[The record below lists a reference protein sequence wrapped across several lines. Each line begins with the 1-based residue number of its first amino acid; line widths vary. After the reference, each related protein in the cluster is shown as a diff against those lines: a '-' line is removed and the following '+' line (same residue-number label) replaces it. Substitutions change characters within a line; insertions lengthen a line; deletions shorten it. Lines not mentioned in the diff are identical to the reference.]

1 MEASIR
7 SRLRKQDLVLP
18 DEEVPNSQDS
28 SINSIDYSEVKELVL
43 DGVKLRE
50 LTQQDSEFL
59 GRFTGLQY
67 LSLNATGLQRLDNFP
82 LLDHL
87 KVLEV
92 QDNHISGGL
101 DVLQNYKNLRCLL
114 LGGNKIRDF
123 SELAVLKELPK
134 LETLSLL
141 LNPIAEKNSES
152 YRSIVFDTLP
162 NLQILDEMN
171 KEGKEVEGYCYDEEE
186 VEVIDDDTEGGEE
199 EESRLH
205 ATSSGFPEDDDDED
219 DFDDEDDDDVGRV
232 DLKQFY
238 ENEIEDDDDDFEP
251 GEAEFNGVEDFEEEE
266 EEEEEEEDEDDE
278 NDVHASSPKR
288 QRIEHDDDDDEEEDE
303 EEEEEDDE

>member
-7 SRLRKQDLVLP
+7 NRLRKQDLVLP
-18 DEEVPNSQDS
+18 DEEVTNSQDS
-28 SINSIDYSEVKELVL
+28 NINSIDYSEVKELVL

-59 GRFTGLQY
+59 GRFSELQY

-82 LLDHL
+82 LLESL
-87 KVLEV
+87 KVLEI

-101 DVLQNYKNLRCLL
+101 DILQNYKNLRCLL
-114 LGGNKIRDF
+114 LGGNKIKDF
-123 SELAVLKELPK
+123 SELIVLKELPK

-152 YRSIVFDTLP
+152 YRSVVFETLP

-171 KEGKEVEGYCYDEEE
+171 KEGKEVEDYGYDDEE
-186 VEVIDDDTEGGEE
+186 VEIIDDDTEGGDEE
-199 EESRLH
+199 ETSVH
-205 ATSSGFPEDDDDED
+205 ADSHGLPDDDDEFDDDDDED
-219 DFDDEDDDDVGRV
+219 AGQV

-238 ENEIEDDDDDFEP
+238 ENDLEDDDDEDEFEP
-251 GEAEFNGVEDFEEEE
+251 GDVDIDEAEDFEEEE
-266 EEEEEEEDEDDE
+266 EEDDEEDDEEDEIQ
-278 NDVHASSPKR
+278 ASSSKK
-288 QRIEHDDDDDEEEDE
+288 QRIEQDDDDDEEDE
-303 EEEEEDDE
+303 

>member
-7 SRLRKQDLVLP
+7 NRLRKQDLVLP

-28 SINSIDYSEVKELVL
+28 NINSIDYSEVKELVL

-59 GRFTGLQY
+59 GRFSELQY

-82 LLDHL
+82 LLENL
-87 KVLEV
+87 KVLEI

-101 DVLQNYKNLRCLL
+101 DILQNYKNLRCLL
-114 LGGNKIRDF
+114 LGGNKIKDF
-123 SELAVLKELPK
+123 SELIVLKELPK

-152 YRSIVFDTLP
+152 YRSIVFETLP

-171 KEGKEVEGYCYDEEE
+171 KEGKEVEDYGYDDEE
-186 VEVIDDDTEGGEE
+186 VEIIDDDTEGGDEE
-199 EESRLH
+199 ETSVH
-205 ATSSGFPEDDDDED
+205 ADSHGLPDDDDDDDFDDDDDED
-219 DFDDEDDDDVGRV
+219 AGQV

-238 ENEIEDDDDDFEP
+238 ENDLEDDDDEDEFEP
-251 GEAEFNGVEDFEEEE
+251 GDVDIDEAEDFEEEE
-266 EEEEEEEDEDDE
+266 EEEDD
-278 NDVHASSPKR
+278 
-288 QRIEHDDDDDEEEDE
+288 EEDE
-303 EEEEEDDE
+303 EDEIQASSSKKQRIEQDDDEDE

>member
-7 SRLRKQDLVLP
+7 NRLRKQDLVLP

-59 GRFTGLQY
+59 GRFSGLQY

-82 LLDHL
+82 LLENL
-87 KVLEV
+87 KVLEI

-101 DVLQNYKNLRCLL
+101 DILQNYKNLRCLL
-114 LGGNKIRDF
+114 LGGNKIKDF
-123 SELAVLKELPK
+123 SELIVLKELPK

-152 YRSIVFDTLP
+152 YRSIVFETLP

-171 KEGKEVEGYCYDEEE
+171 KEGKEVEDYGYDDEE
-186 VEVIDDDTEGGEE
+186 VEIIDDDTEGGDEE
-199 EESRLH
+199 ETSVH
-205 ATSSGFPEDDDDED
+205 AASHGLPDDDDDDDFEDEDDEEDVGQVDLKQFYENDLEDDDDED
-219 DFDDEDDDDVGRV
+219 DF
-232 DLKQFY
+232 
-238 ENEIEDDDDDFEP
+238 EP
-251 GEAEFNGVEDFEEEE
+251 GDAEFEGA
-266 EEEEEEEDEDDE
+266 DDL
-278 NDVHASSPKR
+278 
-288 QRIEHDDDDDEEEDE
+288 EDE
-303 EEEEEDDE
+303 EEEEEDEEDDEVQACCSKKQRIEQDDDEGDDTE

>member
-7 SRLRKQDLVLP
+7 NRLRKQDLVLP

-28 SINSIDYSEVKELVL
+28 NINSIDYSEVKELVL

-59 GRFTGLQY
+59 GRFSELQY

-82 LLDHL
+82 LLENL
-87 KVLEV
+87 KVLEI

-101 DVLQNYKNLRCLL
+101 DILQNYKNLRCLL
-114 LGGNKIRDF
+114 LGGNKIKDF
-123 SELAVLKELPK
+123 SELIVLKELPK

-152 YRSIVFDTLP
+152 YRSIVFETLP

-171 KEGKEVEGYCYDEEE
+171 KEGKEVEDYGYDDEE
-186 VEVIDDDTEGGEE
+186 VEIIDDDTEGGDEE
-199 EESRLH
+199 ETSVH
-205 ATSSGFPEDDDDED
+205 ADSHGLPDDDDDDDFDDDDDED
-219 DFDDEDDDDVGRV
+219 AGQV

-238 ENEIEDDDDDFEP
+238 ENDLEDDDDEDEFEP
-251 GEAEFNGVEDFEEEE
+251 GDVDIDEAEDFEEEE
-266 EEEEEEEDEDDE
+266 EEDDEEDEEDE
-278 NDVHASSPKR
+278 IQASSSKK
-288 QRIEHDDDDDEEEDE
+288 QRIEQDDDDDDEDE
-303 EEEEEDDE
+303 

>member
-7 SRLRKQDLVLP
+7 NRLRKQDLVLP

-28 SINSIDYSEVKELVL
+28 NINSIDYSEVKELVL

-59 GRFTGLQY
+59 GRFSELQY

-82 LLDHL
+82 LLENL
-87 KVLEV
+87 KVLEI

-101 DVLQNYKNLRCLL
+101 DILQNYKNLRCLL
-114 LGGNKIRDF
+114 LGGNKIKDF
-123 SELAVLKELPK
+123 SELIVLKELPK

-152 YRSIVFDTLP
+152 YRSIVFETLP

-171 KEGKEVEGYCYDEEE
+171 KEGKEVEDYGYDDEE
-186 VEVIDDDTEGGEE
+186 VEIIDDDTEGGDEE
-199 EESRLH
+199 ETSVH
-205 ATSSGFPEDDDDED
+205 ADSHGLPDDDDDDDFDDDED
-219 DFDDEDDDDVGRV
+219 AGQV

-238 ENEIEDDDDDFEP
+238 ENDLEDDDDEDEFEP
-251 GEAEFNGVEDFEEEE
+251 GDVDIDEAEDFEEEE
-266 EEEEEEEDEDDE
+266 EEEDD
-278 NDVHASSPKR
+278 
-288 QRIEHDDDDDEEEDE
+288 EEDE
-303 EEEEEDDE
+303 EDEIQASSSKKQRIEQDDDEDE

>member
-7 SRLRKQDLVLP
+7 NRLRKQDLVLP
-18 DEEVPNSQDS
+18 DEEVPNTQDS
-28 SINSIDYSEVKELVL
+28 NINSIDYSEVKELVL

-59 GRFTGLQY
+59 GRFSELQY

-82 LLDHL
+82 LLENL
-87 KVLEV
+87 KVLEI

-101 DVLQNYKNLRCLL
+101 DILRNYKNLRCLL

-123 SELAVLKELPK
+123 SELIVLKELPK

-152 YRSIVFDTLP
+152 YRSIVFETLP

-171 KEGKEVEGYCYDEEE
+171 KEGKEVEDYGYDDEE
-186 VEVIDDDTEGGEE
+186 VEIIDDDTEGGDEE
-199 EESRLH
+199 ETSIH
-205 ATSSGFPEDDDDED
+205 AASHGLPDDDEDEFDDEDDEDVGQVDLKQFYENDLEDDDDED
-219 DFDDEDDDDVGRV
+219 DFEPGDV
-232 DLKQFY
+232 DL
-238 ENEIEDDDDDFEP
+238 D
-251 GEAEFNGVEDFEEEE
+251 GAEDFE
-266 EEEEEEEDEDDE
+266 DED
-278 NDVHASSPKR
+278 
-288 QRIEHDDDDDEEEDE
+288 EDE
-303 EEEEEDDE
+303 EEEDDDEIQASSSKKQRIEQDDDEDEDNE